1 MNFNEKL
8 INLRKSKG
16 LSQEELGAELKVSR
30 QTISKWESCQ
40 SYPDFQRLV
49 LLSDY
54 FGLTLDE
61 LVKDVD
67 VQEVREKNIN
77 SEKLDSIYSDVG
89 KAKQFVKWYL
99 IIAGSIGA
107 AVLVLMLYYF
117 AVNAGSLGMVTFLR
131 QTETHRRGPPR
142 RCVRAYEGYFAPKDS
157 LSSRPGLCLSR

>member
-16 LSQEELGAELKVSR
+16 MSQEELGEELKVSR

-61 LVKDVD
+61 LVKDID
-67 VQEVREKNIN
+67 VQEVREKNRNNEKIN
-77 SEKLDSIYSDVG
+77 AIYDDVN
-89 KAKQFVKWYL
+89 KAKSIVKGYL
-99 IIAGSIGA
+99 IVAGVMAGIAFIC
-107 AVLVLMLYYF
+107 LIYF
-117 AVNAGSLGMVTFLR
+117 VINAIFVW
-131 QTETHRRGPPR
+131 
-142 RCVRAYEGYFAPKDS
+142 
-157 LSSRPGLCLSR
+157 

>member
-61 LVKDVD
+61 LVRDVD
-67 VQEVREKNIN
+67 VADVRAKNLN
-77 SEKLDSIYSDVG
+77 SEKLDSIYNDVG
-89 KAKQFVKWYL
+89 TAKKFIKWYL
-99 IIAGSIGA
+99 IIAGTGA
-107 AVLVLMLYYF
+107 GVVLVILLSF
-117 AVNAGSLGMVTFLR
+117 VLR
-131 QTETHRRGPPR
+131 AAF
-142 RCVRAYEGYFAPKDS
+142 VW
-157 LSSRPGLCLSR
+157 

>member
-16 LSQEELGAELKVSR
+16 MSQEELGAELKVSR

-61 LVKDVD
+61 LVKDID
-67 VQEVREKNIN
+67 VQEVREKNLNNEKIN
-77 SEKLDSIYSDVG
+77 SIYHDMNT
-89 KAKQFVKWYL
+89 AKRFVKWYL
-99 IIAGSIGA
+99 IIGGIGA
-107 AVLVLMLYYF
+107 GIVLVFLAYF
-117 AVNAGSLGMVTFLR
+117 VINAIFIW
-131 QTETHRRGPPR
+131 
-142 RCVRAYEGYFAPKDS
+142 
-157 LSSRPGLCLSR
+157 

>member
-61 LVKDVD
+61 LVKDID
-67 VQEVREKNIN
+67 VEEVRNKNIN
-77 SEKLDSIYSDVG
+77 NEKLSSIYDDVSD
-89 KAKQFVKWYL
+89 AKKFIRAFFAFATMVL
-99 IIAGSIGA
+99 IF
-107 AVLVLMLYYF
+107 F
-117 AVNAGSLGMVTFLR
+117 AVIVVYGVFFVS
-131 QTETHRRGPPR
+131 
-142 RCVRAYEGYFAPKDS
+142 
-157 LSSRPGLCLSR
+157 

>member
-8 INLRKSKG
+8 INLRKTKN
-16 LSQEELGAELKVSR
+16 LSQEELGADLNVSR

-61 LVKDVD
+61 LVKDID

-77 SEKLDSIYSDVG
+77 SEQLDSIYKDVG
-89 KAKQFVKWYL
+89 TAKKFIKWYL
-99 IIAGSIGA
+99 IIGIALTTVIVIIPLAIFFFKSFFG
-107 AVLVLMLYYF
+107 
-117 AVNAGSLGMVTFLR
+117 
-131 QTETHRRGPPR
+131 
-142 RCVRAYEGYFAPKDS
+142 
-157 LSSRPGLCLSR
+157 

>member
-16 LSQEELGAELKVSR
+16 LSREELGNELKVSW

-61 LVKDVD
+61 LVRDID
-67 VQEVREKNIN
+67 VQEVREKNLN
-77 SEKLDSIYSDVG
+77 NEKLSSIYSDMNE
-89 KAKQFVKWYL
+89 AKSFIRVCLAIGVVVLIFFAMIVTYGIFFVK
-99 IIAGSIGA
+99 
-107 AVLVLMLYYF
+107 
-117 AVNAGSLGMVTFLR
+117 
-131 QTETHRRGPPR
+131 
-142 RCVRAYEGYFAPKDS
+142 
-157 LSSRPGLCLSR
+157 

>member
-61 LVKDVD
+61 LVKDID
-67 VQEVREKNIN
+67 VEEVREKNLNNEKIN
-77 SEKLDSIYSDVG
+77 SIYNDMNT
-89 KAKQFVKWYL
+89 AKSFVKWYL
-99 IIAGSIGA
+99 IIGGIAAGI
-107 AVLVLMLYYF
+107 VILLLVYF
-117 AVNAGSLGMVTFLR
+117 VINAIF
-131 QTETHRRGPPR
+131 
-142 RCVRAYEGYFAPKDS
+142 FW
-157 LSSRPGLCLSR
+157 